1 MSEGSFGTAMGQSA
15 GILADI
21 REEII
26 PGKLNI
32 IKFQRELIKQG
43 VNSGRK

>member
-1 MSEGSFGTAMGQSA
+1 VKEVLAQLWDQAA
-15 GILADI
+15 GILAVI

-26 PGKLNI
+26 PRKLNI